1 VDELRSG
8 FENLLNLVLAILDF
22 LMSDTFS
29 SEFNEVV
36 NDAVLRVAGLPD
48 AEFADRLLALAGDFE
63 NVIRESAPRL
73 TDGELTILRQH
84 FLATVASR
92 CNMLVEN

>member
-1 VDELRSG
+1 
-8 FENLLNLVLAILDF
+8 
-22 LMSDTFS
+22 MSDTFS
-29 SEFNEVV
+29 SEFDEVV

>member
-1 VDELRSG
+1 MDELRSG

-73 TDGELTILRQH
+73 TDGELTILRRH